1 VDTASAG
8 YPDGG
13 EVVDRVPLCC
23 YSTCMADDSA
33 PRIPRARPVADLPLE
48 RLEAQAEQLARRWGA
63 QLVISRP
70 LATLG
75 QVSLAALA
83 RQGPELCGQMLRAL
97 SSDAELE
104 RLLAGERTELGAP
117 YPERPAS
124 LAGAHDAA
132 SVVDTVESLRGV
144 LWEAVQR
151 ELAGGFA
158 DAARERLVGDASD
171 RLAHVCAALA
181 AAAAERTR
189 PSVETRPARF
199 PERPPAPR
207 HGPEGRITIVDEREA
222 AHAGVGAARE
232 QHREVAAEPDTTT
245 RERPSPAPRLP
256 AQIAIRDTRSE
267 QGPAAWIH
275 SIGQRLERFAVDG
288 DPFAVVLLEAAA
300 AGAEQALAQA
310 EIESALSAELR
321 DAGGATVTRERAG
334 RYWLVMPRADR
345 PDAQAVAA
353 RLKHALVEACA
364 RIGASVTV
372 ATGTAVCP
380 EDGSQAAALAAHADV
395 GLYAGRWE
403 SRSAAAREEE
413 GL

>member
-1 VDTASAG
+1 MV
-8 YPDGG
+8 
-13 EVVDRVPLCC
+13 
-23 YSTCMADDSA
+23 DDSA
-33 PRIPRARPVADLPLE
+33 PRIPRARPVTDLPLE

-97 SSDAELE
+97 RSDAELE

-132 SVVDTVESLRGV
+132 SVVDAVESLRGV

-158 DAARERLVGDASD
+158 DAARERLVGDSSD

-199 PERPPAPR
+199 PERPPGPR
-207 HGPEGRITIVDEREA
+207 HGPEGRITIVDERQA
-222 AHAGVGAARE
+222 VRTAVGGNE
-232 QHREVAAEPDTTT
+232 QHREVAAEPDTAT
-245 RERPSPAPRLP
+245 RERPAPPLP

-288 DPFAVVLLEAAA
+288 DPFAVVLLEAAV
-300 AGAEQALAQA
+300 AGAEEASAEA
-310 EIESALSAELR
+310 EIEAALSADLR
-321 DAGGATVTRERAG
+321 EAGATVTRERAG
-334 RYWLVMPRADR
+334 RYWLVIPRADR
-345 PDAQAVAA
+345 PGAQAVAA
-353 RLKHALVEACA
+353 RLKQALVAAGA